1 MSRQHKSRPRH
12 LATVEE
18 LDTKALVGTLADK
31 LSEIKN
37 KTFGYTLGH
46 LLSEALLD
54 KLAQ

>member
-12 LATVEE
+12 LATVKE

>member
-1 MSRQHKSRPRH
+1 MG
-12 LATVEE
+12 E
-18 LDTKALVGTLADK
+18 LDTKALLGTLADK

-37 KTFGYTLGH
+37 KTFGYTLSH